1 MNVLLRR
8 VGWWR
13 VGLASL
19 KTTIPYTQGDVLFFR
34 SAVLEHWVAPFIG
47 ASTCFIFF
55 TKKDIAGKFTPIAEV
70 EWICLSV

>member
-1 MNVLLRR
+1 L
-8 VGWWR
+8 G
-13 VGLASL
+13 
-19 KTTIPYTQGDVLFFR
+19 

-55 TKKDIAGKFTPIAEV
+55 TKMDIAGKFTPIAEV